1 MHTALGLKINKIHAT
16 NDKNRSRRLAVT
28 VRETKFGTLDLELS
42 PRFARSM
49 MKQCAEVRVN
59 KTCVLPFKIRTLRE

>member
-1 MHTALGLKINKIHAT
+1 MHTTLGLRINNIHAT
-16 NDKNRSRRLAVT
+16 NYKNRSRGLAVT
-28 VRETKFGTLDLELS
+28 VRETKFGTLDSKLS

-59 KTCVLPFKIRTLRE
+59 KTCVLRCL